1 MGWWERLDSPPASH
15 THLNPSFTAL
25 QVSVGTGPCPSGTQG
40 WGDYRE
46 FITSVGRAEDTHG
59 GKWCYPEPRSPG
71 TARPLP
77 EEKQRLT
84 SDLTQVPFIAII
96 N

>member
-1 MGWWERLDSPPASH
+1 M
-15 THLNPSFTAL
+15 
-25 QVSVGTGPCPSGTQG
+25 GTGPCPSGTQG

-46 FITSVGRAEDTHG
+46 FITSVGGLKTHMEESG
-59 GKWCYPEPRSPG
+59 VTQSPG
-71 TARPLP
+71 AQALQRGCQR
-77 EEKQRLT
+77 KNKRLT